1 VKNRCRKTARPMG
14 RRRQNTMLEL
24 LRHAR
29 VVTDP
34 KKLASLAAEFVNR
47 KQLKAC
53 RCSQN
58 VKSHL
63 SRPVLSISLVT
74 TEDVDPLQSRR
85 RQS

>member
-34 KKLASLAAEFVNR
+34 KKLASLAAELVNR
-47 KQLKAC
+47 KQLKAR

-63 SRPVLSISLVT
+63 SRSVLSISLVT